1 MSTFDESKHPR
12 DDKGRFV
19 DVYKMSAQEVIALGK
34 SLGVEWSKSNNMI
47 EYRAKVKLALQRE
60 QSRDKINL
68 SKQEWA
74 QYYEI
79 IGKAKHGEFVYHASE
94 TERWIRLDHKIVIDN
109 NEFGTTTILRVLV
122 FPDNDSMN
130 DLLNLLSEGGIIK

>member
-1 MSTFDESKHPR
+1 M
-12 DDKGRFV
+12 
-19 DVYKMSAQEVIALGK
+19 
-34 SLGVEWSKSNNMI
+34 
-47 EYRAKVKLALQRE
+47 
-60 QSRDKINL
+60 
-68 SKQEWA
+68 
-74 QYYEI
+74 
-79 IGKAKHGEFVYHASE
+79 YHASE